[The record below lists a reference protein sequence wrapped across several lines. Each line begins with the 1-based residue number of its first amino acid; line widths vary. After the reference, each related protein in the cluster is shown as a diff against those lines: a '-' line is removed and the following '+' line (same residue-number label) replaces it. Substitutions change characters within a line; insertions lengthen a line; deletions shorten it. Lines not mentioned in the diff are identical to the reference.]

1 MLAQRVQQG
10 AGGLDRVARQ
20 PERPAEHVGAASR
33 HDGQVGNVRYVGG
46 VDAAEQP
53 VDDLVHGAVAAEDD
67 HQVEAVGPGL
77 GRELGGVAAVAGVR
91 DLELEVGLQGAGEH
105 LAGPG

>member
-10 AGGLDRVARQ
+10 AGGLDRVAGQ
-20 PERPAEHVGAASR
+20 PERPAEDVRAAAR

-53 VDDLVHGAVAAEDD
+53 VDDLVDGAVAAEDD
-67 HQVEAVGPGL
+67 DQVEAVGPGL

-105 LAGPG
+105 LTGPG